1 MAQGGGTLRQWGQM
15 RASYGRIRLAAP
27 LLVASL
33 IARGVL
39 AAPPQPPA
47 TPANDVASAGAKR
60 HFEAGVKLYA
70 ERVYASALAEFEES
84 YRLGGKAVA
93 LKNVAQCHRDLKQ
106 FAEALD
112 TYRQLLTLHG
122 AELKPKDRSDVDK
135 SVEELAKVVG
145 TVEILAEPIGAEVS
159 IDGKVVGLTPLK
171 PVHVDVGTHE
181 IKITKTGYQPFT
193 KSVTLVAE
201 QRAAVSTALVL
212 EVTTGHVAVS
222 EPGGLA
228 VKVLVDDK
236 EAGSAPWE
244 GDLAPGTHTI
254 QLVGDGLASEK
265 RSVDVQLKGRLEI
278 SLAALPTVGTIDVRV
293 VPASGEIFLD
303 GKLLGRGSFA
313 GPVEPGQHTVEASA
327 PGFQS
332 QRTTITIERG
342 KSFPIIVTLLENR
355 AAAPPEGGKKR
366 HRSDEDDAAE
376 RRDTY
381 RGSYGR
387 LSLTLP
393 YPLVGGVS
401 PSDMSGDKTANASSS
416 ARGDFFSGGVALRVG
431 HNFDP
436 FGLEFVSS
444 FLFTKYT
451 NTLDWKAEGR
461 TETMSFSSMGAFAGI
476 GGRVTTREET
486 VRVSVGLALG
496 AVFRWTK
503 LGDAWTQTSG
513 PTSNTASNDIN
524 DGRIKPALGFDAEL
538 MIGSTPGT
546 RFVLGVES
554 WVEFLG
560 TTTVRFDQR
569 TLGTMQLSRE
579 AYTLSKATAFYLGPH
594 AGLQFGR

>member
-1 MAQGGGTLRQWGQM
+1 M

-27 LLVASL
+27 LLIATL
-33 IARGVL
+33 IAKVVV
-39 AAPPQPPA
+39 AAPPQPPV
-47 TPANDVASAGAKR
+47 TPVSDAASADAKR

-112 TYRQLLTLHG
+112 TYRQLLALHG
-122 AELKPKDRSDVDK
+122 ADLKPKDKADVDK

-145 TVEILAEPIGAEVS
+145 TVEILAEPVGAEVS

-181 IKITKTGYQPFT
+181 IRITKSGYQPFT

-201 QRAAVSTALVL
+201 QRAAVSTALVP
-212 EVTTGHVAVS
+212 EVTTGRVAVT
-222 EPGGLA
+222 EPAGLA
-228 VKVLVDDK
+228 VKVLVDDQDV
-236 EAGSAPWE
+236 GSAPWE
-244 GDLAPGTHTI
+244 GELSPGTHTI

-265 RSVDVQLKGRLEI
+265 RSIDVQVRGRLEL
-278 SLAALPTVGTIDVRV
+278 SLAALATMGKIDVRV
-293 VPASGEIFLD
+293 VPASGEISLD
-303 GKLLGRGSFA
+303 GKLLGRGSYA
-313 GPVEPGQHTVEASA
+313 GPLEPGVHTVEASA

-332 QRTTITIERG
+332 QRTTVTIERG
-342 KSFPIIVTLLENR
+342 KSLPLVVTLLENR
-355 AAAPPEGGKKR
+355 PAALPGEGTKKR
-366 HRSDEDDAAE
+366 SRLDEDDVE
-376 RRDTY
+376 VRRDTY

-393 YPLVGGVS
+393 YPLVGGVG
-401 PSDMSGDKTANASSS
+401 PAEMAPDASGNPGSS
-416 ARGDFFSGGVALRVG
+416 ARGDFFSGGAGMRVG
-431 HNFDP
+431 YNFDP

-444 FLFTKYT
+444 FTFTKYNNALEWAPT
-451 NTLDWKAEGR
+451 GK
-461 TETMSFSSMGAFAGI
+461 TETMSFQTMGAFAGV

-486 VRVSVGLALG
+486 VRVSAGLAIG

-503 LGDAWTQTSG
+503 LNDAWTQTGVG
-513 PTSNTASNDIN
+513 PGITPSNDVN

-560 TTTVRFDQR
+560 TTIAYFDPR
-569 TLGTMQLSRE
+569 TLGNAPLPQGP
-579 AYTLSKATAFYLGPH
+579 YTLSKSTAFYLGPH
-594 AGLQFGR
+594 LGLQFGH